1 MSKPKDPPAPGAGR
15 KPKKTDAAFDIW
27 LQKGLHQLYDDVA
40 SEPIPENILK
50 LIEGDRPK

>member
-40 SEPIPENILK
+40 SEPVPENILK